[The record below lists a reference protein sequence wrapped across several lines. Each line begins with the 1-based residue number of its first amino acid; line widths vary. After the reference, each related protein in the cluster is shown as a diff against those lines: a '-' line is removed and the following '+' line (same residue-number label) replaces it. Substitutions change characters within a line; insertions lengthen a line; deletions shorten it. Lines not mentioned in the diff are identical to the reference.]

1 MLASPHIACSMELT
15 QSESFPVA
23 LPREDGHDTCIMV
36 QGRKRS
42 SIRNVRVP
50 STPRAAAAC
59 RRPVDGLLDPALF
72 QALGDPT
79 RVRLLACLMKCGRAC
94 FVSEVAECCSVDLS
108 VVSRHLQ
115 ALAREG
121 VVESARNGRLVS
133 YQVCYASLAKR
144 FRDLASAIDACAPR
158 RVNAS
163 SVGLS
168 HRKRSNHSCEGGSC
182 GC

>member
-1 MLASPHIACSMELT
+1 M
-15 QSESFPVA
+15 
-23 LPREDGHDTCIMV
+23 MV
-36 QGRKRS
+36 QVRKRS
-42 SIRNVRVP
+42 SAKTARVP

-144 FRDLASAIDACAPR
+144 LRDLASAIDACAPR
-158 RVNAS
+158 RGS
-163 SVGLS
+163 GSTVGPS
-168 HRKRSNHSCEGGSC
+168 HQKRSNQSCEGESC